1 MLTTRLTD
9 RARAAIA
16 LADAQAGSLGHSHI
30 GTEHLLLGLL
40 LEEQSNPATG
50 PLAEAGIAVPDAL
63 RWLST
68 TLPSEHTTEA
78 PKSAE
83 SRTFTPAARA
93 ALERAAAIS
102 SDPVGHRVG
111 VRQLLLALL
120 EDRDSLP
127 SKIIGDLGVDVDQ
140 LSGRVR
146 AGDDYD
152 RSPQSGIH
160 LEPVLQQCSVII
172 SMLSQL
178 ALRLD
183 SIEGRL
189 KGGR

>member
-1 MLTTRLTD
+1 VLTTRLTD

-16 LADAQAGSLGHSHI
+16 LADAQAGSLGHSYI

-50 PLAEAGIAVPDAL
+50 PLGEAGIAVPDAL
-63 RWLST
+63 RWVST
-68 TLPSEHTTEA
+68 TLLSEHPTEV
-78 PKSAE
+78 KGAE
-83 SRTFTPAARA
+83 SRTFTPAASA

-120 EDRDSLP
+120 EDRDGLP

-183 SIEGRL
+183 SIEGQL